1 MGLFLSSV
9 LFLWFMYLISQ
20 HHHPDFMTM
29 ALYYSIK
36 LDWASSLL
44 LFCFQNKFS
53 YSEKSEFVQFLKK
66 KKKKNPDG
74 ILHGI
79 AYNL

>member
-1 MGLFLSSV
+1 MGLFLSSTP
-9 LFLWFMYLISQ
+9 FLWFMYLILQ
-20 HHHPDFMTM
+20 HHYPDFMTM

-36 LDWASSLL
+36 LDWASSR
-44 LFCFQNKFS
+44 LFCFQNEFS

-66 KKKKNPDG
+66 KKKKKPDG

-79 AYNL
+79 ASNL